1 MDIAKIGWGL
11 GTLAAVVLTF
21 VNTGHDGTILAV
33 LGLIAGYASA
43 TDHRR
48 GVMIAAIF
56 LMAGGSGALGG
67 LIAVGEHLTNI
78 LGSLSSVFSAAAV
91 AIIVKTMIERF
102 SGSEA

>member
-43 TDHRR
+43 
-48 GVMIAAIF
+48 
-56 LMAGGSGALGG
+56 
-67 LIAVGEHLTNI
+67 
-78 LGSLSSVFSAAAV
+78 AAADLHQDLQPRD
-91 AIIVKTMIERF
+91 AFESPR
-102 SGSEA
+102 

>member
-43 TDHRR
+43 ADHRR
-48 GVMIAAIF
+48 GGRRHRHA
-56 LMAGGSGALGG
+56 SGRPF
-67 LIAVGEHLTNI
+67 V
-78 LGSLSSVFSAAAV
+78 
-91 AIIVKTMIERF
+91 
-102 SGSEA
+102 

>member
-21 VNTGHDGTILAV
+21 VNTSHDG
-33 LGLIAGYASA
+33 
-43 TDHRR
+43 
-48 GVMIAAIF
+48 AIF

-67 LIAVGEHLTNI
+67 LIAVGETLTNI

-91 AIIVKTMIERF
+91 AIIVKTMVERF